1 MIPLSYNVR
10 SLAVRKTSTV
20 AAVIGIA
27 LVVAVFS
34 AVLMLRNGIHD
45 TMASSG
51 RPDNVL
57 VMRFGSQAE
66 LSSGIDAAQVGLVG
80 AKAQVAHAA
89 SGQPLIV
96 GEIMVVILLDKAGT
110 KGGVAVSNVQVR
122 GVPDNVWEFRS
133 EARIVEG
140 RKPLPGTDEVAIGS
154 AIRGRFEGLEV
165 GKSFE
170 LKKNRPM
177 KVVGV
182 FSADGSAF
190 ESEVWADVDQLRT
203 AFGRQGIVSSM
214 RVRLSSA
221 SKFDSF
227 KTEVESEKTLQ
238 LGAQRESTYYEES
251 GEGTSTFV
259 TVLGVIVAIIFSL
272 GAMIGAAITMYAQV
286 ANRTRE
292 IGTMRALGFS
302 RFAILTSFLIESVLI
317 ALTGGLLGILLSLPM
332 GFAKFSTL
340 NMATWSEIVF
350 HFQTTPKILISA
362 MIFAA
367 VMGIVGG
374 FMPAR
379 RAAKM
384 SPLEA
389 IRG

>member
-27 LVVAVFS
+27 LVVAVFA

-51 RPDNVL
+51 RPDNAL
-57 VMRFGSQAE
+57 IMRFGSLAE
-66 LSSGIDAAQVGLVG
+66 LSSGIDSAQVGLVG

-96 GEIMVVILLDKAGT
+96 GEILVVILLDKAGT
-110 KGGVAVSNVQVR
+110 QGGVSVSNVQVR
-122 GVPDNVWEFRS
+122 GVPDNVWDFRT
-133 EARIVEG
+133 EANIIEG
-140 RKPLPGTDEVAIGS
+140 RRAQPGTNEVVIGS
-154 AIRGRFEGLEV
+154 AIRGRFRGLEV
-165 GKSFE
+165 GQSFE
-170 LKKNRPM
+170 LKKNRPL

-182 FSADGSAF
+182 FSAAGSTF
-190 ESEVWADVDQLRT
+190 ESEVWADVDQLRS

-214 RVRLSSA
+214 RVHLTNA
-221 SKFDSF
+221 SKFDAF
-227 KTEVESEKTLQ
+227 KAEVESDKTLQ
-238 LGAQRESTYYEES
+238 LGVHRESTYYEES

-259 TVLGVIVAIIFSL
+259 TVLGVMVAIIFSL

-286 ANRTRE
+286 ANRVRE
-292 IGTMRALGFS
+292 VGTLRALGFS
-302 RFAILTSFLIESVLI
+302 RFAILTSFLIESIVI
-317 ALTGGLLGILLSLPM
+317 ALTGGVLGILLSLPM
-332 GFAKFSTL
+332 GAAHFSTL

-350 HFQTTPKILISA
+350 HFQTTPQILISA
-362 MIFAA
+362 LIFAV
-367 VMGIVGG
+367 VMGVIGG
-374 FMPAR
+374 FLPAL
-379 RAAKM
+379 RAARM
-384 SPLEA
+384 SPLAA